1 MKTALVRILKYLH
14 VFLLPVFIFLGCGLK
29 IDPKTDDLSFLTDK
43 SLILKQFDVETK
55 TGRKYNVTVTRAMG
69 DLINILVIGIGFE
82 SSQDTIRIRGVDSL
96 EQSVIT
102 DLNSDGYEELYFFTR
117 YSGPERY
124 GIVYA
129 ISSMKDKSCE
139 RIIIDEMREA
149 LMKEGRM
156 LEGYRGHDRY
166 YMEND
171 KLVREFPVMKQGSN
185 SQTANEKRKL
195 FYSLVDGDTCFFL
208 TVKSWETVR

>member
-1 MKTALVRILKYLH
+1 MKSVYTLRLFPVLLLLL
-14 VFLLPVFIFLGCGLK
+14 FLITGCNE
-29 IDPKTDDLSFLTDK
+29 IDDLKRNDPLSLTGK
-43 SLILKQFDVETK
+43 NSLLKQFNVETK
-55 TGRKYNVTVTRAMG
+55 TGRTYNVTVTRAMG
-69 DLINILVIGIGFE
+69 DLINIVVIGIGFE

-96 EQSVIT
+96 EQSLIT

-117 YSGPERY
+117 YSGPEKY

-149 LMKEGRM
+149 LMKEGKI

-166 YMEND
+166 YTEND
-171 KLVREFPVMKQGSN
+171 KLVREFPVINQDNN
-185 SQTANEKRKL
+185 SQSSNEKRKL

-208 TVKSWETVR
+208 TVKNWETVK